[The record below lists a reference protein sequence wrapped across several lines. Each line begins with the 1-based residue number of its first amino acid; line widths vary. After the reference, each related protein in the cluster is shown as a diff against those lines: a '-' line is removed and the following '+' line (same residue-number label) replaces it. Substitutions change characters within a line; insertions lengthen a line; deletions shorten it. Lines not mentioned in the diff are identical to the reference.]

1 MRGMRHGRLL
11 VGILLLVLVAGGGAL
26 RFAQSGSPGHRLV
39 PDEEEYGRLAI
50 GLVERGD
57 YGDPRLGERTRW
69 APGAPVAF
77 AAADLALPSPPARQ
91 PLEVPAARTAQAIF
105 GTLMIAAGFAVAAL
119 LAGPWAG
126 LGAAAVIAAYPPLI
140 GVVRYQLSEPLA
152 ALLVLLGVLALAA
165 GRGAHAVRWAAGA
178 GALLGL
184 AVLTRADLLV
194 PVLCAG
200 PALWLVVRGGD
211 GRRRGVALVAGA
223 LVVIVPW
230 CVFASVN
237 RGQLV
242 PVSGGGPGT
251 LVMGTYLPGDG
262 TVYGFKAGLAAEARA
277 RFADL
282 RGVPA
287 FEIPAG
293 RVLDAVAERHPDE
306 PRDSALMTEALR
318 NVRRYA
324 LGDPLGYAAMSLRK
338 VERMW
343 STAFQ
348 TRAPGF
354 VAVHLAVLA
363 LGLAGLVLAVARR
376 EPVAG
381 VLAAIIAV
389 STLDNMLL
397 VAEPRHNMPLMPA
410 LIAVGAAGLAGVIG
424 GTRPGIPRRARAPLR
439 AGAR

>member
-1 MRGMRHGRLL
+1 MAAMPSGRRV
-11 VGILLLVLVAGGGAL
+11 VGILLLALVVCGGAL
-26 RFAQSGSPGHRLV
+26 RFAQSDTPGHRLV

-77 AAADLALPSPPARQ
+77 AAADLVLPSPPARQ
-91 PLEVPAARTAQAIF
+91 PFEVPAARAVQAIA
-105 GTLMIAAGFAVAAL
+105 GTLMILAGFAVAAL

-126 LGAAAVIAAYPPLI
+126 VAAAALIAFYPPLI
-140 GVVRYQLSEPLA
+140 GVVRYQLSEPLC
-152 ALLVLLGVLALAA
+152 ALLVLLGVLALAR
-165 GRGAHAVRWAAGA
+165 GRGAHAARWAAGA

-211 GRRRGVALVAGA
+211 GRRRGAALAAGA

-237 RGQLV
+237 RGRLV
-242 PVSGGGPGT
+242 PVSGGGPAT

-262 TVYGFKAGLAAEARA
+262 TVFGFKAGHAAEARA

-282 RGVPA
+282 RGA
-287 FEIPAG
+287 SAYEIPAG
-293 RVLDAVAERHPDE
+293 RALDAVAARHPDE
-306 PRDSALMTEALR
+306 PRDSALMTEALG

-324 LGDPLGYAAMSLRK
+324 LGEPLGYAAMSLRK
-338 VERMW
+338 AARMW
-343 STAFQ
+343 SKAFQ

-354 VAVHLAVLA
+354 VAVHLALLA
-363 LGLAGLVLAVARR
+363 VGLAGTAVGVARR
-376 EPVAG
+376 EPVAA
-381 VLAAIIAV
+381 VLAVVVAV
-389 STLDNMLL
+389 STLDNMVL

-410 LIAVGAAGLAGVIG
+410 LVAVGAAGLAGVIA
-424 GTRPGIPRRARAPLR
+424 GTRPGTRRRAREPLR
-439 AGAR
+439 AGGR